1 MSTRGQSSL
10 GPVDAETERSFDEL
24 IELPANERELALAR
38 LRATSPELAA
48 RVAQLLDASLAAPD
62 FLEQPAA
69 ETELVGHDA
78 GPWRLEARMAAGGAG
93 DVYRAHRRDGSI
105 DWHVAIKVLT
115 GTVDDEPSRQRFE
128 AERQTLAALN
138 HPYIAPLVDA
148 GVLPDG
154 RPFLATKWIEGE
166 TLDRHVGPLALE
178 ARLRLFLAICAA
190 VQHAHERFVAHCDLK
205 PSNILV
211 TREGIPQLVDFGI
224 ARWVADPLR
233 RVERSWTPGYASPEQ
248 LRGDALSTTTDVYS
262 LGVILFELV
271 HERLPNEPC
280 EEAVD
285 RKRIASDLIAITDQA
300 LAELPS
306 QRFTSV
312 ERLAN
317 DVANYLAG
325 RPVSARFPS
334 RARRAWMF
342 VLRNRVAAV
351 ACGVAITS
359 LGLAVNSL
367 IRDLRSSRQEASTGW
382 RAHSEAATAVRFLE
396 DLARRS
402 AGSPGFVEALDAAER
417 QIAVETGIGSEAEG
431 RLRIALGAL
440 YLDAG
445 RAKEAMTQLE
455 RAREI
460 ANSAPGFGPVDRER
474 IGALLARCQVEISK
488 ANPPSPPR

>member
-1 MSTRGQSSL
+1 MSTLEHSSL
-10 GPVDAETERSFDEL
+10 GPIDAETERSFDEL
-24 IELPANERELALAR
+24 IELPASERELALAR

-48 RVAQLLDASLAAPD
+48 RVARLLAASLAAPD
-62 FLEQPAA
+62 FLERPAA
-69 ETELVGHDA
+69 ETDLVGHDA

-93 DVYRAHRRDGSI
+93 DVYRAHRRDGSV

-115 GTVDDEPSRQRFE
+115 GTVDDEASRQRFE

-154 RPFLATKWIEGE
+154 RPYLATKLIEGE
-166 TLDRHVGPLALE
+166 TLDRHTAPLALE

-233 RVERSWTPGYASPEQ
+233 RGERSWTPGYASPEQ
-248 LRGDALSTTTDVYS
+248 LRGEALSTATDVYS

-271 HERLPNEPC
+271 HDRLPSERP
-280 EEAVD
+280 EQRGD
-285 RKRIASDLIAITDQA
+285 RKRVAPDLIAIGNRA
-300 LAELPS
+300 LAEQPA
-306 QRFTSV
+306 QRFASV
-312 ERLAN
+312 ERLAS
-317 DVANYLAG
+317 DVARFLAG
-325 RPVSARFPS
+325 RPVTARSAS

-342 VLRNRVAAV
+342 VLRNRVATA
-351 ACGVAITS
+351 ACGIAIAS
-359 LGLAVNSL
+359 LGLAVSSL
-367 IRDLRSSRQEASTGW
+367 VRDLRSTREEASTGW
-382 RAHSEAATAVRFLE
+382 RAHSEAARAVRFLE

-402 AGSPGFVEALDAAER
+402 ASAPGFGEALDAAEK
-417 QIAVETGIGSEAEG
+417 QIAAEAGIGPEAEG

-445 RAKEAMTQLE
+445 RAKDAVTQLE

-460 ANSAPGFGPVDRER
+460 AHSTPGFGPVDRER
-474 IGALLARCQVEISK
+474 IDALLARCQVEISK
-488 ANPPSPPR
+488 ATLPSPPR